1 MTFLAT
7 IIVLGVLIFVHELG
21 HFAAAKAVG
30 VRVVRF
36 SIGLPPKIFGIQRG
50 ETEYVIGAIPLGG
63 YVKMGGMD
71 DEVMERIEGGG
82 GAQREPSPR
91 DFDAQPIWARTFVI
105 SAGVIMNMLFAF
117 GVYTFV
123 AANWGMAELSTTR
136 VGFIAASSLPAG
148 TEALAEIPEGSRFV
162 RIGDSEVHDWGD
174 VQNGLFRS
182 DPGPIE
188 IEVVE
193 PRMVIQIRIPGEES
207 DRRDLVGSVASWVE
221 AGVGNVNPGSPA
233 AKAGLERGD
242 RIVSVS
248 GTPVEHWYDFVR
260 VIEARPGE
268 RVELGIVRDEQ
279 EIMRPVMLDS
289 EEGRALDGTVRL
301 LGKAGIFQPDA
312 DVVYHSISLGDA
324 FVFGYRQTIRV
335 TRMILGFLKD
345 LVTGGISPRSMGS
358 IVTIGQA
365 SGQAAAA
372 GPNIF
377 LSFMALFSV
386 NLAVLNLLPI
396 PVLDGGHLVFLAIEA
411 VRGGRGLSLEQK
423 VRWSNFGFLVVVGI
437 MLWALSNDFLRLLG
451 I

>member
-162 RIGDSEVHDWGD
+162 RIGDSEIHDWGD

-301 LGKAGIFQPDA
+301 LGKAGIFPPDA

-358 IVTIGQA
+358 IVAIGQA

-377 LSFMALFSV
+377 LSFMAL
-386 NLAVLNLLPI
+386 
-396 PVLDGGHLVFLAIEA
+396 
-411 VRGGRGLSLEQK
+411 
-423 VRWSNFGFLVVVGI
+423 
-437 MLWALSNDFLRLLG
+437 
-451 I
+451 